1 MPLARRLPSDRHSR
15 LLDLS
20 RLAKGF
26 ILSSELPFDQRYRSY
41 VQLFDAQERDSLLL
55 ARRAP
60 RRDALDLAFDAA
72 HSGDWQ
78 RRLMEVDLQTQ
89 LPDDLLL
96 LTDKMTMATSLECR
110 VPFLDHRLVTSSP
123 HGCRPATRSA
133 AAA

>member
-1 MPLARRLPSDRHSR
+1 VPLARRLPSDRHSR